1 MGKVLGRL
9 ALGFLAVVVVVVLV
23 AFLIWDWN
31 WFRGMAEDEASV
43 ASGRETTIADLD
55 VDWDWDAPR
64 IILSDV
70 HLANPDWAT
79 GDDMVSAQ
87 RIEIVVKLWDSI
99 FGALE
104 LPELVFDQPVV
115 ALEKDGSGQAN
126 WDFGGNLAADAA
138 AETMPEDRGDMPRI
152 GSLIIR
158 AGELSYVDPARQID
172 LSSTIE
178 TVTGGTDE
186 GSVALSGEGTFEGR
200 PFTLDVTGGS
210 LLTLRDEADPYPLS
224 IQAAVGATTMQAEG
238 TVTRPFALAGLNTTF
253 KIAGNDMAEVF
264 PIFGIPL
271 PPTKPYS
278 LAGALDHEGNI
289 WSFTG
294 FSGVVGESDLNGDLR
309 IDVGPD
315 PAYMEADLN
324 ASNLDF
330 ADLSGFIG
338 VDPDGET
345 PVKESG
351 RLLPDTPVDLERLR
365 AMNMDVH
372 FVADQIITPG
382 YALSDMDATL
392 SLQDGLALVD
402 PVRFGIAGGYMA
414 GTLRLDGREDIPAAG
429 ADLTIGQVALKDFFA
444 GSQFVQEMGGRLDGR
459 IGLDGRGASLADI
472 LATSDGR
479 TALIMTEGT
488 ISAIMVELAGLDI
501 AETLSLAITE
511 GDTKVAIDCAAIDL
525 EIAQGVGRTKTFL
538 LNTADSFVA
547 GQGTVDLTTE
557 TVDLVVQSDAKD
569 FSLLSLNA
577 PIYLE
582 GPLAY
587 PSIDVGAEI
596 VISKIDWGDPEQGNA
611 LCDSLREALR

>member
-9 ALGFLAVVVVVVLV
+9 ALGFLAVVVV

-31 WFRGMAEDEASV
+31 WFRGMAEDEASA

-55 VDWDWDAPR
+55 VDWDWDWDAPR

-126 WDFGGNLAADAA
+126 WIFGGNLAADAA

-278 LAGALDHEGNI
+278 LAGVLDHVGNI

-525 EIAQGVGRTKTFL
+525 VIAQGVGTTKTFL

-557 TVDLVVQSDAKD
+557 TVDLVVQSDTKD

-582 GPLAY
+582 GPLAD
-587 PSIDVGAEI
+587 PSIDVGAEV
-596 VISKIDWGDPEQGNA
+596 VIPKIDWGDPEQGNA